1 MIIEEKL
8 LREVNPTSAIKIL
21 RVPKARVQ
29 LMINADI
36 PDQTFVQELDGVG
49 NVRKQSVFEGFGG
62 FWKAT
67 AKFEELVSEALGI
80 KEVTGFEVGMVF
92 KLNQD
97 SLKYKKGDILV
108 CLEVDANGVATKVQ
122 RLEKKEVARIAKSPY
137 VTKLRKSDNV
147 DFLALNGVRSFDE
160 FDPINYDMKGT
171 PEIVEFDR
179 YRSFASGDEIQ
190 IPQPIGGGTAIINNF
205 GFTMVAEG
213 RYFLDAK
220 VVFDD
225 GRKGTVPI
233 MFLING

>member
-1 MIIEEKL
+1 MIIDEKL
-8 LREVNPTSAIKIL
+8 IREINPNSKIKIL

-29 LMINADI
+29 LMINADLL
-36 PDQTFVQELDGVG
+36 DQIFVQELDGVG

-80 KEVTGFEVGMVF
+80 KEVNGFEVGMIF

-108 CLEVDANGVATKVQ
+108 CLEVDANGVATRVQ
-122 RLEKKEVARIAKSPY
+122 RLEKKEIARIAKSPY

-147 DFLALNGVRSFDE
+147 DFLALNGVRSFNE
-160 FDPINYDMKGT
+160 FDPINYDLKGT

-179 YRSFASGDEIQ
+179 YKSFASGDEIK
-190 IPQPIGGGTAIINNF
+190 IPQAIGGGTAIINNF
-205 GFTMVAEG
+205 GFTTVTED
-213 RYFLDAK
+213 RYFIDAQ
-220 VVFDD
+220 VVFED
-225 GRKGTVPI
+225 GRKGKIPI
-233 MFLING
+233 MFLINE